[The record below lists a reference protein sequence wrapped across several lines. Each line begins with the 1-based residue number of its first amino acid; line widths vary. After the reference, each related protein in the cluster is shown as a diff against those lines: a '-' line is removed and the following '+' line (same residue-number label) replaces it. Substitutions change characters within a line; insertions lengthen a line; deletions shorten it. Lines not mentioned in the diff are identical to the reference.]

1 MLKFSTWG
9 RIWNHH
15 RVLFEGVTSLH
26 PLITTTPRLWLRV
39 ASDILRKLVWVYL
52 WEGCCWLCWG
62 RSKMWAGGWWCRRDR
77 WKWRG
82 KNGMEYTVQVLQR
95 IGHTPGP
102 PSKPSS
108 CLHSC
113 LDHSFLI
120 NRESTVTCAQ
130 MCNLNMQLTE
140 IVLLEHGAVGP
151 RYDWWS
157 KCDINQHFQHCSVCP
172 LLQQPYNIFKHLVK

>member
-1 MLKFSTWG
+1 
-9 RIWNHH
+9 
-15 RVLFEGVTSLH
+15 
-26 PLITTTPRLWLRV
+26 
-39 ASDILRKLVWVYL
+39 
-52 WEGCCWLCWG
+52 
-62 RSKMWAGGWWCRRDR
+62 MWAGGWWCRRDR

-140 IVLLEHGAVGP
+140 IVLLEHSALHTGQSGLVTTDEASVTLTNI
-151 RYDWWS
+151 S
-157 KCDINQHFQHCSVCP
+157 NIVQCVLCCSNHTTF
-172 LLQQPYNIFKHLVK
+172 LSTW